1 LIMNGVPLYGGG
13 AAAFAAAA
21 TGVKDVLSDV
31 VFTSSLPSGSNLL
44 ADSDSQ
50 PQEEHIQLSCPTAF
64 ASPSAVPLATAAAA
78 EAELCGA
85 AAGGAA
91 DKATR
96 ALTAHIVTP
105 LDSEKLTD
113 ASSVAADDCVQGEG
127 GVTQRYT
134 PERDSMENI
143 REASSSAS
151 DNTTTHAN
159 GQLTSMGSSAQCNG
173 SPAGQNRVAEVAG
186 TALSSPGGPDGTAE
200 ASAQQQGFP
209 QDGLVQRQGSYLT
222 LGLKIAG
229 IQ

>member
-1 LIMNGVPLYGGG
+1 MNGVPLYGGG

-44 ADSDSQ
+44 ADSDAQ

-78 EAELCGA
+78 EAELCVV
-85 AAGGAA
+85 AGGAA

-96 ALTAHIVTP
+96 ALTAHMVTP

-113 ASSVAADDCVQGEG
+113 ASSVVADDCVQAEG

-134 PERDSMENI
+134 PERDSMESI

-173 SPAGQNRVAEVAG
+173 SPAGQSRVTEVAG

-200 ASAQQQGFP
+200 GSGQQQGFP
-209 QDGLVQRQGSYLT
+209 QDGLVQGQGSYLT